1 MREHQSAKDKSAPWR
16 FPVALDDVAEDGAH
30 FDLIADEEIRAAV
43 ARVAGLR
50 ELPRLRADFE
60 VKRLGDDALQVT
72 GRVSA
77 TVEQACVVTLEPVA
91 NEVEEE
97 VALLFAPP
105 KAAAVPAAIERDG
118 DEFVAPD
125 ADVDEVEPLVGG
137 QVDLGAI
144 ATEFLILGLDPYPRK
159 PGAVFEPP
167 PEAEPEPGPFAAL
180 AALKKDQD
188 DH

>member
-1 MREHQSAKDKSAPWR
+1 MPEHQSAKNESAPWR

-30 FDLIADEEIRAAV
+30 FDLIADAEIRAAV
-43 ARVAGLR
+43 ARIAGLR

-72 GRVSA
+72 GRISA

-105 KAAAVPAAIERDG
+105 KAAAAPPAARERDG
-118 DEFVAPD
+118 DEFVAPG
-125 ADVDEVEPLVGG
+125 ADEVELLVGG

-167 PEAEPEPGPFAAL
+167 PEAEPETGPFAAL
-180 AALKKDQD
+180 AALKKDRD